1 MKEIIKRGAT
11 SNIMRVFLQDSTS
24 TTGAGKTAL
33 TSTSTGLIIST
44 IADNE
49 ATATT
54 YTAAATNVETVTTLG
69 TFAAPT
75 AGKCRFREV
84 DATNFPGVY
93 EIHIA
98 DARYAVA
105 NSTQL
110 LVSVQCTGVAPVMS
124 EIQLVAVDLLD
135 TVRFGLTAIPNV
147 VQGTTGSLPT
157 GDASGRV
164 TVITNSDK
172 TGYSLSGTQT
182 FNVTGNITGNV
193 TGSVGSIASGG
204 ITSASFAA
212 GAIDASAI
220 ATDAI
225 TSAELSASAV
235 QEIADGV
242 LSRKLNMAGNIS
254 DVSVTSVSSATFTG
268 ANTYIAGDTVQFI
281 TTAPTSFAL
290 ATKYYVIATSL
301 TATTFQLSATSGGSA
316 ITTVSTGAFTVLP
329 VDDRTVR
336 SALRY
341 VRNKVAISGSTMT
354 VSIEDDATSAW
365 TAALTTSPGVDPVT
379 TLDPA

>member
-1 MKEIIKRGAT
+1 MKEIVKRGAT

-24 TTGAGKTAL
+24 TTGAGKTGL
-33 TSTSTGLIIST
+33 LFSTTGLIIAT

-49 ATATT
+49 STATT
-54 YTAAATNVETVTTLG
+54 YTVAGSTIENITTLG

-75 AGKCRFREV
+75 ATKCRFKEV
-84 DATNFPGVY
+84 DATYFPGVY

-124 EIQLVAVDLLD
+124 EVQLVAVDLLD

-147 VQGTTGSLPT
+147 AQGTTGSLALGNAT
-157 GDASGRV
+157 GQV
-164 TVITNSDK
+164 TVVTNNDK
-172 TGYSLSGTQT
+172 TSYALSGTQT
-182 FNVTGNITGNV
+182 FNVTGNITGNLSGSVGSVTGAVGSVTGAVGSV
-193 TGSVGSIASGG
+193 TGSVGSIATAG
-204 ITSASFAA
+204 IAP
-212 GAIDASAI
+212 
-220 ATDAI
+220 
-225 TSAELSASAV
+225 
-235 QEIADGV
+235 IADGI
-242 LSRKLNMAGNIS
+242 LSRKLAMNGNIS
-254 DVSVTSVSSATFTG
+254 DVSVTSISSATFTG
-268 ANTYIAGDTVQFI
+268 ANTYIAGDAVQFI

-316 ITTVSTGAFTVLP
+316 ITTVSTGAYTVYP
-329 VDDRTVR
+329 IDDRTVR
-336 SALRY
+336 SSMRY
-341 VRNKVAISGSTMT
+341 IRNKVAISGSTMT
-354 VSIEDDATSAW
+354 VSTEDDATASW
-365 TAALTTSPGVDPVT
+365 TATLTTSPGVDPVT

>member
-1 MKEIIKRGAT
+1 VAKHLVQASNT
-11 SNIMRVFLQDSTS
+11 SRSEYIFIQNSSS
-24 TTGAGKTAL
+24 TTGAGL
-33 TSTSTGLIIST
+33 TGLVFNTASLT
-44 IADNE
+44 AYYVVE
-49 ATATT
+49 RGAATAITLVT
-54 YTAAATNVETVTTLG
+54 LASSTAAFASGGFIAVDGTNMPGLYRFDVPNALFSVASTDKVTVMLKGATNM
-69 TFAAPT
+69 
-75 AGKCRFREV
+75 
-84 DATNFPGVY
+84 
-93 EIHIA
+93 
-98 DARYAVA
+98 
-105 NSTQL
+105 
-110 LVSVQCTGVAPVMS
+110 APVLL
-124 EIQLVAVDLLD
+124 EYQIVAFNPDD
-135 TVRFGLTAIPNV
+135 TVRLGLTAIPNV
-147 VQGTTGSLPT
+147 AQGTTGAIST

-172 TGYSLSGTQT
+172 TAYSLSGTQT

-193 TGSVGSIASGG
+193 TGSVGSVASGG

-268 ANTYIAGDTVQFI
+268 ANTYIAGDAVQFI

-329 VDDRTVR
+329 IDDRTVR

-341 VRNKVAISGSTMT
+341 VRNKVGISGSTMT

>member
-1 MKEIIKRGAT
+1 MKEIVKRGAT

-24 TTGAGKTAL
+24 TTGAGKTGL
-33 TSTSTGLIIST
+33 LFSTTGLIIAT

-49 ATATT
+49 ATATA
-54 YTAAATNVETVTTLG
+54 YTVAGSTIENITTLG

-75 AGKCRFREV
+75 ATKCRFKEV

-124 EIQLVAVDLLD
+124 EVQLVAVDLLD
-135 TVRFGLTAIPNV
+135 TVHFGLTAIPNV
-147 VQGTTGSLPT
+147 AQGTTGSLALGNAT
-157 GDASGRV
+157 GQV
-164 TVITNSDK
+164 TVVTNNDK
-172 TGYSLSGTQT
+172 TSYALSGTQT
-182 FNVTGNITGNV
+182 FNVTGNITGNLSGSVGSV
-193 TGSVGSIASGG
+193 TGSVGSIATAG
-204 ITSASFAA
+204 ITS
-212 GAIDASAI
+212 
-220 ATDAI
+220 
-225 TSAELSASAV
+225 
-235 QEIADGV
+235 IADGV

-268 ANTYIAGDTVQFI
+268 ANTYIAGDAVQFI

-329 VDDRTVR
+329 IDDRTVR

-341 VRNKVAISGSTMT
+341 VRNKVGISGSTMT

-365 TAALTTSPGVDPVT
+365 TAALTTSPGIDPVT